1 MVRNGQSYCSTVI
14 CVLSSVILAE
24 NMIVL
29 VIPLRVLV
37 GMSNGNNSLVAEV
50 SHDEAKMSVD
60 FWFLRGMIRSA
71 STLNSGAQLFRILG
85 SQKLACFFNF
95 PVPQACPKKIVWF
108 LLAATSNHVQVRLDC
123 TSRIKKLLSK
133 EGKSEL
139 TGFLIYSEK
148 ARMSRIYYLRSRSSL
163 GCFVAL

>member
-60 FWFLRGMIRSA
+60 F
-71 STLNSGAQLFRILG
+71 
-85 SQKLACFFNF
+85 
-95 PVPQACPKKIVWF
+95 
-108 LLAATSNHVQVRLDC
+108 
-123 TSRIKKLLSK
+123 
-133 EGKSEL
+133 
-139 TGFLIYSEK
+139 
-148 ARMSRIYYLRSRSSL
+148 
-163 GCFVAL
+163 